1 MPLIEKLRDA
11 WDRYGGGFNSLSRS
25 EQVEI
30 LHGAWTFS
38 LALGVIACIA
48 TLIVMLARLIEFLT

>member
-1 MPLIEKLRDA
+1 MPIINILRNI
-11 WDRYGGGFNSLSRS
+11 WTRYGGGFDNLSRS

-38 LALGVIACIA
+38 LALGVLSCIA
-48 TLIVMLARLIEFLT
+48 ALVVMLARLIELLA

>member
-1 MPLIEKLRDA
+1 MPIINILRDI
-11 WDRYGGGFNSLSRS
+11 WTRYGGGFNSLSRA

-38 LALGVIACIA
+38 LALGVLSCIA
-48 TLIVMLARLIEFLT
+48 TLVMMLARLFESLT

>member
-1 MPLIEKLRDA
+1 MHVIEKLRDI
-11 WDRYGGGFNSLSRS
+11 WTRYGGGFNNLSRS

-38 LALGVIACIA
+38 LALGVLACIA
-48 TLIVMLARLIEFLT
+48 TLVMMLARLIESLT

>member
-1 MPLIEKLRDA
+1 MHVIEKLRDI
-11 WDRYGGGFNSLSRS
+11 WTRYGGGFNSLSRA

-38 LALGVIACIA
+38 LALGVLSCIA
-48 TLIVMLARLIEFLT
+48 TLVVMLARLIELLA

>member
-1 MPLIEKLRDA
+1 MLIINKLRDI
-11 WDRYGGGFNSLSRS
+11 WTRYGGGFNSLSRS

-38 LALGVIACIA
+38 LALGVLACIA
-48 TLIVMLARLIEFLT
+48 TLFVMLARLIEFLV

>member
-1 MPLIEKLRDA
+1 MHIIEKLRDI
-11 WDRYGGGFNSLSRS
+11 WTRYGGGFNSLSRA

-38 LALGVIACIA
+38 LALGVLSCIA
-48 TLIVMLARLIEFLT
+48 TLVVQLARLIELLA

>member
-1 MPLIEKLRDA
+1 MSVIEKLRDFWA
-11 WDRYGGGFNSLSRS
+11 RYGGGFNNLSRS

-38 LALGVIACIA
+38 LALGVFACIA
-48 TLIVMLARLIEFLT
+48 TLFAMLARLIEFLT

>member
-1 MPLIEKLRDA
+1 MHIINILRDI
-11 WDRYGGGFNSLSRS
+11 WTRYGGGFDSLSRS

-38 LALGVIACIA
+38 LALSAFASIVS
-48 TLIVMLARLIEFLT
+48 LVVMLVRLIEFLA

>member
-1 MPLIEKLRDA
+1 MPIINILRNI
-11 WDRYGGGFNSLSRS
+11 WTRYGGGFNSLNLA

-38 LALGVIACIA
+38 LALGVLACIA
-48 TLIVMLARLIEFLT
+48 TLVMMLARLIESLT

>member
-1 MPLIEKLRDA
+1 MLIIDKLRNI
-11 WDRYGGGFNSLSRS
+11 WTKYGGGFNSLSRS

-48 TLIVMLARLIEFLT
+48 TLIVMLARLIEFLA

>member
-48 TLIVMLARLIEFLT
+48 TLIVMLARLIEFLA

>member
-1 MPLIEKLRDA
+1 MPIINMLRNI
-11 WDRYGGGFNSLSRS
+11 WTRYGGGFNNLSRS

-38 LALGVIACIA
+38 LALGVLSCIA
-48 TLIVMLARLIEFLT
+48 TLVVMLARLIQFLT

>member
-1 MPLIEKLRDA
+1 MPFIDKLRSV
-11 WDRYGGGFNSLSRS
+11 RSRFGGGFNSLSRS

-38 LALGVIACIA
+38 FALGVIACIA
-48 TLIVMLARLIEFLT
+48 TLIVMLARLIEFLA

>member
-1 MPLIEKLRDA
+1 MPIINILRNI
-11 WDRYGGGFNSLSRS
+11 WTRYGGGFNSLSLA

-38 LALGVIACIA
+38 LALSCLTCIA
-48 TLIVMLARLIEFLT
+48 TLIVTIIRLIEFLA

>member
-1 MPLIEKLRDA
+1 MHIINIFRNI
-11 WDRYGGGFNSLSRS
+11 WTRYGGGFNNLSRS

-38 LALGVIACIA
+38 LALGVLSCIA
-48 TLIVMLARLIEFLT
+48 TLVVMLARLIELLT

>member
-1 MPLIEKLRDA
+1 MPIINKLRDILT
-11 WDRYGGGFNSLSRS
+11 RQGGGFNNLSRS

-38 LALGVIACIA
+38 LALGTLACIA
-48 TLIVMLARLIEFLT
+48 TLVVMLARMIEFLA

>member
-1 MPLIEKLRDA
+1 MPIINKLRYI
-11 WDRYGGGFNSLSRS
+11 WTKYGGGFNSLSRS

-48 TLIVMLARLIEFLT
+48 TLIVMIARLIKFLS

>member
-1 MPLIEKLRDA
+1 MPIINILRNI
-11 WDRYGGGFNSLSRS
+11 WTRYGGGFNSLSRA

-38 LALGVIACIA
+38 LALSCLACIA
-48 TLIVMLARLIEFLT
+48 TLIVTIVRLIEFLA